1 MNETTNQP
9 ISIQQSVKCLQ
20 FDCDWEY
27 YNDGDWEYYN
37 PLNFN
42 ETEIN
47 GIGYVDI
54 TTNTWTHIGT
64 LQKSRDDPIV

>member
-1 MNETTNQP
+1 MNETTNHP
-9 ISIQQSVKCLQ
+9 ISIQQSVKYLQ
-20 FDCDWEY
+20 F
-27 YNDGDWEYYN
+27 DGDWEYDN